1 MKNRLVP
8 QLFKDLRD
16 YNKETF
22 FKDLTAG
29 IIVGVVALPLAI
41 AFGIASG
48 VSPTEGLITA
58 IIGGFLVSLLG
69 GSKVQIGG
77 PTGAFIVIVFGIIQ
91 KHGIDGL
98 ALATLMAGVMLVL
111 LGLLRLGSL
120 IKFVPYPIIVGFT
133 AGIAVT
139 IFTTQVKDLFGLQ
152 VTDLPGDFL
161 GKWEAYFGAFGTTSW
176 MALLFGL
183 TAIAIIILVPKINKN
198 LPSSLIALIV
208 LTLVSVLLGYL
219 GIARP
224 ENIGDRYTIE
234 AGLPNLVMPVVTI
247 ERLQQLFP
255 AAFTIAMLGAIES
268 LLSASVADGMIGAK
282 SDSNMELVGQ
292 GVANI
297 VVPFFGGIPVTG
309 AIARTMTNINN
320 GGRTPVAGII
330 HAVVLLLILLVLSP
344 LTSHIP
350 MAVLAGVLVVVSYN
364 MSGWRSFIAIFKGP
378 KGDSLVMVITFL
390 LTVLIDLTVAIG
402 IGMVL
407 AILILLKRVLDAS
420 EINLIDDKNRH
431 PESTKLDLP
440 KCIEVYEIEGPFFFG
455 IANRF
460 DETMRNMPGN
470 PRARIIR
477 MRMVPFVDTTAIHNL
492 KTMIELHKE
501 SQTQIILSGVQPA
514 VLETLRQSGVVDLL
528 GEENVT
534 PHISLAVERAMEF
547 LNTHYPHD
555 YEQWTKKHE
564 DRLDRLGV
572 PPPIPR
578 TDGGRHRRLL

>member
-183 TAIAIIILVPKINKN
+183 AAIAIIVLVPKINKN

-309 AIARTMTNINN
+309 AIARTMTNIN
-320 GGRTPVAGII
+320 I
-330 HAVVLLLILLVLSP
+330 
-344 LTSHIP
+344 
-350 MAVLAGVLVVVSYN
+350 
-364 MSGWRSFIAIFKGP
+364 WW
-378 KGDSLVMVITFL
+378 
-390 LTVLIDLTVAIG
+390 
-402 IGMVL
+402 
-407 AILILLKRVLDAS
+407 
-420 EINLIDDKNRH
+420 
-431 PESTKLDLP
+431 
-440 KCIEVYEIEGPFFFG
+440 
-455 IANRF
+455 
-460 DETMRNMPGN
+460 
-470 PRARIIR
+470 
-477 MRMVPFVDTTAIHNL
+477 
-492 KTMIELHKE
+492 
-501 SQTQIILSGVQPA
+501 
-514 VLETLRQSGVVDLL
+514 
-528 GEENVT
+528 EN
-534 PHISLAVERAMEF
+534 SRCW
-547 LNTHYPHD
+547 HYPC
-555 YEQWTKKHE
+555 
-564 DRLDRLGV
+564 
-572 PPPIPR
+572 
-578 TDGGRHRRLL
+578 GGAASDIASTLPAH

>member
-152 VTDLPGDFL
+152 VTNLPGDFL

-176 MALLFGL
+176 MALLFGIA
-183 TAIAIIILVPKINKN
+183 AIAIIILVPKLNKN

-234 AGLPNLVMPVVTI
+234 AGLPNLMMPVVTI

-320 GGRTPVAGII
+320 GGKTPVAGII
-330 HAVVLLLILLVLSP
+330 HAVVLLLIMLVLSP

-547 LNTHYPHD
+547 LKTHYPHD

-564 DRLDRLGV
+564 DR
-572 PPPIPR
+572 
-578 TDGGRHRRLL
+578 

>member
-22 FKDLTAG
+22 LKDLTAG

-176 MALLFGL
+176 MALLFGIA
-183 TAIAIIILVPKINKN
+183 AIAIIILVPKINKN

-420 EINLIDDKNRH
+420 EINLINDKNRH

-547 LNTHYPHD
+547 LKTHYPHD

-564 DRLDRLGV
+564 DR
-572 PPPIPR
+572 
-578 TDGGRHRRLL
+578 

>member
-8 QLFKDLRD
+8 QPFKDLRD

-152 VTDLPGDFL
+152 ATDLPGDFL

-176 MALLFGL
+176 MALLFGIA
-183 TAIAIIILVPKINKN
+183 AIAIIILVPKLNKN

-234 AGLPNLVMPVVTI
+234 AGLPNLMMPVVTI

-320 GGRTPVAGII
+320 GGKTPVAGII

-547 LNTHYPHD
+547 LKTHYPHD

-564 DRLDRLGV
+564 DR
-572 PPPIPR
+572 
-578 TDGGRHRRLL
+578 

>member
-176 MALLFGL
+176 MALLFGIA
-183 TAIAIIILVPKINKN
+183 AIAIIVLVPKINKN

-297 VVPFFGGIPVTG
+297 VVPFFGGIPITG

-547 LNTHYPHD
+547 LKTHYPHD

-564 DRLDRLGV
+564 DR
-572 PPPIPR
+572 
-578 TDGGRHRRLL
+578 

>member
-183 TAIAIIILVPKINKN
+183 VAIAIIVLVPKINKN

-234 AGLPNLVMPVVTI
+234 AGLPNLVMPMVTI

-320 GGRTPVAGII
+320 VGRTPVAGII

-547 LNTHYPHD
+547 LKTHYPHD

-564 DRLDRLGV
+564 DR
-572 PPPIPR
+572 
-578 TDGGRHRRLL
+578 

>member
-183 TAIAIIILVPKINKN
+183 AAIAIIVLVPKINKN

-247 ERLQQLFP
+247 ERLQQLFL

-297 VVPFFGGIPVTG
+297 VMPFFGGIPVTG

-547 LNTHYPHD
+547 LKTHYPHD

-564 DRLDRLGV
+564 DR
-572 PPPIPR
+572 
-578 TDGGRHRRLL
+578 

>member
-183 TAIAIIILVPKINKN
+183 AAIAIIVLVPKINKN

-282 SDSNMELVGQ
+282 SNSNMELVGQ

-547 LNTHYPHD
+547 LKTHYPHD

-564 DRLDRLGV
+564 DR
-572 PPPIPR
+572 
-578 TDGGRHRRLL
+578 

>member
-183 TAIAIIILVPKINKN
+183 AAIAIIVLVPKINKN

-320 GGRTPVAGII
+320 GGKTPVAGII

-547 LNTHYPHD
+547 LKTHYPHD

-564 DRLDRLGV
+564 DR
-572 PPPIPR
+572 
-578 TDGGRHRRLL
+578 

>member
-255 AAFTIAMLGAIES
+255 RCLYHC
-268 LLSASVADGMIGAK
+268 
-282 SDSNMELVGQ
+282 N
-292 GVANI
+292 
-297 VVPFFGGIPVTG
+297 
-309 AIARTMTNINN
+309 
-320 GGRTPVAGII
+320 AGC
-330 HAVVLLLILLVLSP
+330 
-344 LTSHIP
+344 
-350 MAVLAGVLVVVSYN
+350 Y
-364 MSGWRSFIAIFKGP
+364 
-378 KGDSLVMVITFL
+378 
-390 LTVLIDLTVAIG
+390 
-402 IGMVL
+402 
-407 AILILLKRVLDAS
+407 
-420 EINLIDDKNRH
+420 
-431 PESTKLDLP
+431 
-440 KCIEVYEIEGPFFFG
+440 
-455 IANRF
+455 
-460 DETMRNMPGN
+460 
-470 PRARIIR
+470 
-477 MRMVPFVDTTAIHNL
+477 
-492 KTMIELHKE
+492 
-501 SQTQIILSGVQPA
+501 
-514 VLETLRQSGVVDLL
+514 
-528 GEENVT
+528 
-534 PHISLAVERAMEF
+534 
-547 LNTHYPHD
+547 
-555 YEQWTKKHE
+555 
-564 DRLDRLGV
+564 
-572 PPPIPR
+572 
-578 TDGGRHRRLL
+578 

>member
-183 TAIAIIILVPKINKN
+183 AAIAIIVLAPKINKN

-420 EINLIDDKNRH
+420 EINLINDKNRH

-547 LNTHYPHD
+547 LKTHYPHD

-564 DRLDRLGV
+564 DR
-572 PPPIPR
+572 
-578 TDGGRHRRLL
+578 